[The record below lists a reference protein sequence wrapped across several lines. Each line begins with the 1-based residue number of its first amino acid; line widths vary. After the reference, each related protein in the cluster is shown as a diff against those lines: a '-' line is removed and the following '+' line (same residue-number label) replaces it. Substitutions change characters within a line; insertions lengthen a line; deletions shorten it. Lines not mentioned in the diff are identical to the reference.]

1 MERYYASTESFKSPV
16 KPSLERYRYTFN
28 NKSKFIN
35 EIGAGSQASVDL
47 HKLHSG
53 LEVAVKNYGSI
64 NGTIAADALK
74 EVNAL
79 QHLVG
84 CNNIIQLLDVTT
96 QILSDEIILRLML
109 RYMKYD
115 LSYYIENVSLAN
127 RLKHLDAVME
137 QLLNVL
143 NNLYYRGIIHCD
155 IKPENILVE
164 IVDNVVNVY
173 LADFGLSVQLP
184 CELEYRHIY
193 KNINGTPLFKAPE
206 LLLQNHYYTEK
217 IDVWSLGLTLLEY
230 ITDTVVTMPKIQK
243 ENQIIYAI
251 MEQLKTPLLPTKQN
265 IQLLKDNKIH
275 DSIDVEKII
284 NEKVP
289 NHNISIETIKKI
301 TAMLQINPVDRFDIT
316 TIVTKLCPI
325 VMEGLGKG
333 PLNNQNDLAEYYKLI
348 YKINYISQQLSLT
361 ITTCYLALDLFS
373 RYASHFK
380 IMPITSAACL
390 VLMIKFFEV
399 ADVNYDNIAMFYDF
413 VSTDLIY
420 EELVVMKNL
429 NYIFTFCDNDEIIDV
444 FKKNTNVTNELLH
457 NTYKL
462 METEGLFPGEMFTF
476 EIIDYLKK

>member
-1 MERYYASTESFKSPV
+1 VPQI
-16 KPSLERYRYTFN
+16 ERYRDTFN

-64 NGTIAADALK
+64 DGTIAADALK

-84 CNNIIQLLDVTT
+84 CSNIIQLLDVTT
-96 QILSDEIILRLML
+96 EVLSDQIILRLML
-109 RYMKYD
+109 KYMNYD
-115 LSYYIENVSLAN
+115 LSYFIENVSLDN
-127 RLKHLDAVME
+127 RLKHLDSIME

-155 IKPENILVE
+155 IKPENILVDV
-164 IVDNVVNVY
+164 VDNVVNMY

-206 LLLQNHYYTEK
+206 LLLKNHYYTEK
-217 IDVWSLGLTLLEY
+217 IDVWALGLTLLEY
-230 ITDTVVTMPKIQK
+230 IIDTPITMPKIQK

-251 MEQLKTPLLPTKQN
+251 MEQLTTPLLPTKQN
-265 IQLLKDNKIH
+265 MQLIKDGKVH
-275 DSIDVEKII
+275 DSIDVKKIVA
-284 NEKVP
+284 KVTD
-289 NHNISIETIKKI
+289 NISTNTIDII
-301 TAMLQINPVDRFDIT
+301 TAMLQVNPVDRFNIT
-316 TIVTKLCPI
+316 GVKAKLCPI
-325 VMEGLGKG
+325 VVEGLEKG
-333 PLNNQNDLAEYYKLI
+333 PLDNQNDLTEYYKLI

-373 RYASHFK
+373 RYAAHFK
-380 IMPITSAACL
+380 ILPITSAACL
-390 VLMIKFFEV
+390 VLMIKLF
-399 ADVNYDNIAMFYDF
+399 DVVTPNYNTIAMYYNSF
-413 VSTDLIY
+413 TTTELKY
-420 EELVVMKNL
+420 EELLVMKNL
-429 NYIFTFCDNDEIIDV
+429 NYIFTFCDNDEMIDV
-444 FKKNTNVTNELLH
+444 FKKNTNITNERLH

-476 EIIDYLKK
+476 EIIDYLKNRYFEKK